1 MYSGSV
7 NQTAAVPPMPYQAP
21 AQSTNPPEKDKKTGI
36 IDEMLAELTNIITTG
51 VQNQD
56 TRSGEAVLGYLNGEA
71 GSADALPPKLVKL
84 LDEVLGTAASAGKA
98 EEFKALLGEYV
109 AIQWA
114 LSTLNELIR
123 KQQAGQ
129 IDADALAD
137 KLQARAFLKQM
148 EAAIVGRMDSQG
160 WYSDWRA
167 LFEESFAPLLE
178 NPNLAAL
185 EADLAGADVVS
196 TVETLLQAAPR
207 PDLSAVAA

>member
-7 NQTAAVPPMPYQAP
+7 NQTATVPPMPYQAP
-21 AQSTNPPEKDKKTGI
+21 AQTTPSPEKDKKTGI
-36 IDEMLAELTNIITTG
+36 IDEMLAELTDVINTG

-56 TRSGEAVLGYLNGEA
+56 TRTGEAVLGYLNGEA
-71 GSADALPPKLVKL
+71 GSAEALPPKLVQM
-84 LDEVLGTAASAGKA
+84 LDTVLGTAANAGKA

-129 IDADALAD
+129 IDAAALD
-137 KLQARAFLKQM
+137 EKLQARAFLKQM
-148 EAAIVGRMDSQG
+148 EAAIVGRMDSQS

-167 LFEESFAPLLE
+167 LFEESFAPLLD
-178 NPNLAAL
+178 NPNLEAL
-185 EADLAGADVVS
+185 EADLAGADAVS

>member
-7 NQTAAVPPMPYQAP
+7 NQTGAVPPMPYQAP
-21 AQSTNPPEKDKKTGI
+21 AQSTNPPEKDKKAGI
-36 IDEMLAELTNIITTG
+36 IDEMLSELTSVINTG

-129 IDADALAD
+129 IDAAALD
-137 KLQARAFLKQM
+137 EKLQARAFLKQM

-178 NPNLAAL
+178 NPNLSAL
-185 EADLAGADVVS
+185 EADLAGADAVS